1 MSCHLVF
8 NQSGLQKREGV
19 ESGKEPEE
27 WLLEKIAAFDEDGSE
42 TLSLPLK
49 DDGSEYNLEDLYPD
63 QQEIVAL
70 VLDKLKEFMD
80 CKDLSKFKPLR
91 LIINGAGGSGKSV
104 VINTIVTAIKRMF
117 DSDDVVKVVAP
128 TGTAA
133 FNVHGQTF
141 HHLLGN
147 RVSQASYV
155 PNTMSKAK
163 KMKLAKKF
171 KTLLALI
178 VDERSLVSNV
188 NLGTAARQIAESI
201 YEGGPLSEESWGG
214 LPVVILAGDDY
225 QLPSMEEGALKI
237 LNFQKAKNKMTDL
250 GRRAFLECA
259 QNVMSLKGSKRIS
272 DSKQNDKDLVASIR
286 TATEIEVE
294 DRHVKRLMNLR
305 LDRIRALHGND
316 VVKEIEEK
324 AIYLFYKNEK
334 RIRHNLARLAKHQSP
349 ENPVALLKVK
359 SNNNKYGKGISSH
372 FDKDSSVS
380 CMLCIGSKVA
390 LDNKNFCPQ
399 WGLHNGACGIVKE
412 IVFEKN
418 GNPNEGDLP
427 KYIVVEFPLYC
438 GPAWDKNNPKVSDRK
453 K

>member
-1 MSCHLVF
+1 M
-8 NQSGLQKREGV
+8 
-19 ESGKEPEE
+19 
-27 WLLEKIAAFDEDGSE
+27 LEKIAAFDEDGSE